1 MTYEAGSIDTLIKIV
16 DNNGGYTVIPELHLP
31 LLSPEQK
38 KNIREI
44 SSPPAVREIS
54 IIIRNDY
61 IKERIINA
69 VADTIKK
76 IIPEPMLNEH
86 LKKFSIK
93 L

>member
-1 MTYEAGSIDTLIKIV
+1 MEAILLF
-16 DNNGGYTVIPELHLP
+16 PELHLP
-31 LLSPEQK
+31 LLSETQK
-38 KNIREI
+38 ANIKDI
-44 SSPPAVREIS
+44 TSPPAIREIS

-76 IIPEPMLNEH
+76 IIPEHMLDEH

>member
-1 MTYEAGSIDTLIKIV
+1 MGL
-16 DNNGGYTVIPELHLP
+16 GGYIALAVLALA
-31 LLSPEQK
+31 LL
-38 KNIREI
+38 IL
-44 SSPPAVREIS
+44 
-54 IIIRNDY
+54 IIRNDY

-76 IIPEPMLNEH
+76 IIPEHMLDEH